1 MTRGKL
7 AEAAAA
13 LEKVKLI
20 YRSADSRLMMLAPLR
35 EAAALAVARAAPAEA
50 SRLLA
55 PLAGDPAPS
64 VSRTVRAL
72 LARSAPRASA

>member
-1 MTRGKL
+1 L
-7 AEAAAA
+7 AELRTRSRPAPPLVAVEVRPPNDSMLGTLQVGGIDLQQSA
-13 LEKVKLI
+13 VK
-20 YRSADSRLMMLAPLR
+20 DFT
-35 EAAALAVARAAPAEA
+35 
-50 SRLLA
+50 LLA